1 MCTNILLV
9 SIFVTKRQTVKT
21 LLETIK
27 HIPVAYKN
35 SIMNNYISSDISNII
50 NTNKTYK
57 TLLLDLILHFSDY
70 ESNTKDINYISRIIN
85 DSFIQDVIVERN
97 CNENKCG
104 YLLCKEKVHTRRN
117 STLLKTIDPFDNAK
131 INWTSI
137 LNENQNDFLYYN
149 KKFCSKTCYIKN
161 NYMLIQIKEV
171 DELLINREYSSMIN
185 ALQDIAEKNE
195 NKIELWDDKLNEY
208 DIIKRLN
215 DIAIKDSEE
224 ANNSVYTTPD
234 VSMNEDNDS
243 IIIKENKDVTLF
255 DHDNT

>member
-1 MCTNILLV
+1 
-9 SIFVTKRQTVKT
+9 
-21 LLETIK
+21 
-27 HIPVAYKN
+27 
-35 SIMNNYISSDISNII
+35 
-50 NTNKTYK
+50 
-57 TLLLDLILHFSDY
+57 
-70 ESNTKDINYISRIIN
+70 
-85 DSFIQDVIVERN
+85 
-97 CNENKCG
+97 
-104 YLLCKEKVHTRRN
+104 
-117 STLLKTIDPFDNAK
+117 
-131 INWTSI
+131 
-137 LNENQNDFLYYN
+137 
-149 KKFCSKTCYIKN
+149 
-161 NYMLIQIKEV
+161 MLIQIKEV
-171 DELLINREYSSMIN
+171 DELLINREYSSMVN

>member
-1 MCTNILLV
+1 
-9 SIFVTKRQTVKT
+9 
-21 LLETIK
+21 
-27 HIPVAYKN
+27 
-35 SIMNNYISSDISNII
+35 MNKYISNDIDDIIKSN
-50 NTNKTYK
+50 KSYK

-70 ESNTKDINYISRIIN
+70 ESNTTDLNFISRIID

-104 YLLCKEKVHTRRN
+104 YLLCREKISTRRN

-131 INWTSI
+131 LNWTNI

-161 NYMLIQIKEV
+161 NYMVLQIKDV

-185 ALQDIAEKNE
+185 SLQEIAEKNE
-195 NKIELWDDKLNEY
+195 NKVELWDDKLNEF

-215 DIAIKDSEE
+215 DIALEDREE
-224 ANNSVYTTPD
+224 ANNTMNTTPD
-234 VSMNEDNDS
+234 VSMNDEDD

>member
-1 MCTNILLV
+1 
-9 SIFVTKRQTVKT
+9 
-21 LLETIK
+21 
-27 HIPVAYKN
+27 
-35 SIMNNYISSDISNII
+35 MNKYISNDIDDIIKSN
-50 NTNKTYK
+50 KSYK

-70 ESNTKDINYISRIIN
+70 ESNTKDLNFISRIID

-104 YLLCKEKVHTRRN
+104 YLLCREKISTRRN

-131 INWTSI
+131 LNWTNI

-161 NYMLIQIKEV
+161 NYMVLQIKDV

-185 ALQDIAEKNE
+185 SLQEIAEKNE
-195 NKIELWDDKLNEY
+195 NKVELWDDKLNEY

-215 DIAIKDSEE
+215 DIALEDREE
-224 ANNSVYTTPD
+224 ANTMNTTPD
-234 VSMNEDNDS
+234 VSMNDEDD

>member
-1 MCTNILLV
+1 
-9 SIFVTKRQTVKT
+9 
-21 LLETIK
+21 
-27 HIPVAYKN
+27 
-35 SIMNNYISSDISNII
+35 MNKYISNDIDDIIKSN
-50 NTNKTYK
+50 KSYK

-70 ESNTKDINYISRIIN
+70 ESNTKDLNFISRIID

-104 YLLCKEKVHTRRN
+104 YLLCREKISTRRN

-131 INWTSI
+131 LNWTNI

-161 NYMLIQIKEV
+161 NYMVLQIKDV

-185 ALQDIAEKNE
+185 SLQEIAEKNE
-195 NKIELWDDKLNEY
+195 NKVELWDDKLNEY

-215 DIAIKDSEE
+215 DIALEDREE
-224 ANNSVYTTPD
+224 ANNTMNTTPD
-234 VSMNEDNDS
+234 VSMNDEDD

>member
-1 MCTNILLV
+1 
-9 SIFVTKRQTVKT
+9 
-21 LLETIK
+21 
-27 HIPVAYKN
+27 
-35 SIMNNYISSDISNII
+35 
-50 NTNKTYK
+50 
-57 TLLLDLILHFSDY
+57 
-70 ESNTKDINYISRIIN
+70 
-85 DSFIQDVIVERN
+85 
-97 CNENKCG
+97 
-104 YLLCKEKVHTRRN
+104 
-117 STLLKTIDPFDNAK
+117 
-131 INWTSI
+131 
-137 LNENQNDFLYYN
+137 
-149 KKFCSKTCYIKN
+149 
-161 NYMLIQIKEV
+161 MLIQIKEV

-215 DIAIKDSEE
+215 DIAIKDSED

>member
-1 MCTNILLV
+1 
-9 SIFVTKRQTVKT
+9 
-21 LLETIK
+21 
-27 HIPVAYKN
+27 
-35 SIMNNYISSDISNII
+35 MNKYISKDVDNII
-50 NTNKTYK
+50 KSNKSYK
-57 TLLLDLILHFSDY
+57 TLLLDLILHFSDF
-70 ESNTKDINYISRIIN
+70 ESNTKDLNFISRII
-85 DSFIQDVIVERN
+85 DESFIQDVIVERN

-104 YLLCKEKVHTRRN
+104 YLLCKEKINTRKN

-131 INWTSI
+131 LNWTSI

-161 NYMLIQIKEV
+161 NYMVLQIKDV
-171 DELLINREYSSMIN
+171 DELLINRDYSSMIKS
-185 ALQDIAEKNE
+185 LQDIAEKNE

-215 DIAIKDSEE
+215 DIAIEDKDE
-224 ANNSVYTTPD
+224 ANNSMYTTPD
-234 VSMNEDNDS
+234 VSMNDDDD

>member
-1 MCTNILLV
+1 MNKYI
-9 SIFVTKRQTVKT
+9 SNDI
-21 LLETIK
+21 
-27 HIPVAYKN
+27 N
-35 SIMNNYISSDISNII
+35 SIIKSN
-50 NTNKTYK
+50 KSYK

-70 ESNTKDINYISRIIN
+70 ESNTKDLNFISRIID

-104 YLLCKEKVHTRRN
+104 YLLCREKISTRRN

-131 INWTSI
+131 LNWTNI

-161 NYMLIQIKEV
+161 NYMVLQIKDV

-185 ALQDIAEKNE
+185 SLQEIAEKNE
-195 NKIELWDDKLNEY
+195 NKVELWDDKLNEY

-215 DIAIKDSEE
+215 DIALEDREE
-224 ANNSVYTTPD
+224 ANNTMNTTPD
-234 VSMNEDNDS
+234 VSMNDEDD

>member
-1 MCTNILLV
+1 
-9 SIFVTKRQTVKT
+9 
-21 LLETIK
+21 
-27 HIPVAYKN
+27 
-35 SIMNNYISSDISNII
+35 MNKYISNDIDDIIKSN
-50 NTNKTYK
+50 KSYK

-70 ESNTKDINYISRIIN
+70 ESNTKDLNFISRIID

-104 YLLCKEKVHTRRN
+104 YLLCREKISTRRN

-131 INWTSI
+131 LNWTNI

-161 NYMLIQIKEV
+161 NYMVLQIKDV

-185 ALQDIAEKNE
+185 SLQEIAEKNE
-195 NKIELWDDKLNEY
+195 NKVELWDDKLNEF

-215 DIAIKDSEE
+215 DIALEDREE
-224 ANNSVYTTPD
+224 ANTMNTTPD
-234 VSMNEDNDS
+234 VSMNDEDD

>member
-1 MCTNILLV
+1 
-9 SIFVTKRQTVKT
+9 
-21 LLETIK
+21 
-27 HIPVAYKN
+27 
-35 SIMNNYISSDISNII
+35 MNKYISNDIDDIIKSN
-50 NTNKTYK
+50 KSYK

-70 ESNTKDINYISRIIN
+70 ESNTKDLNFISRIID

-104 YLLCKEKVHTRRN
+104 YLLCREKISTRRN

-131 INWTSI
+131 LNWTNI

-161 NYMLIQIKEV
+161 NYMVLQIKDV
-171 DELLINREYSSMIN
+171 DELLINREYSSMISS
-185 ALQDIAEKNE
+185 LQEIAEKNE
-195 NKIELWDDKLNEY
+195 NKVELWDDKLNEF

-215 DIAIKDSEE
+215 DIALEDREE
-224 ANNSVYTTPD
+224 ANNTMNTTPD
-234 VSMNEDNDS
+234 VSMNDEDD

>member
-1 MCTNILLV
+1 
-9 SIFVTKRQTVKT
+9 
-21 LLETIK
+21 
-27 HIPVAYKN
+27 
-35 SIMNNYISSDISNII
+35 MNKYISNDIDDIIKSN
-50 NTNKTYK
+50 KSYK

-70 ESNTKDINYISRIIN
+70 ESNTKDLNFISRIID

-104 YLLCKEKVHTRRN
+104 YLLCREKISTRRN

-131 INWTSI
+131 LNWTNI

-161 NYMLIQIKEV
+161 NYMVLQIKDV

-185 ALQDIAEKNE
+185 SLQEIAEKNE
-195 NKIELWDDKLNEY
+195 NKVELWDDKLNEY

-215 DIAIKDSEE
+215 DIALEDREE
-224 ANNSVYTTPD
+224 ASNTMNTTPD
-234 VSMNEDNDS
+234 VSMNDEDD

>member
-1 MCTNILLV
+1 
-9 SIFVTKRQTVKT
+9 
-21 LLETIK
+21 
-27 HIPVAYKN
+27 
-35 SIMNNYISSDISNII
+35 MNKYISNDIDSIIKSN
-50 NTNKTYK
+50 KSYK

-70 ESNTKDINYISRIIN
+70 ESNTKDLNFISRIID

-104 YLLCKEKVHTRRN
+104 YLLCREKISTRRN

-131 INWTSI
+131 LNWTNI

-161 NYMLIQIKEV
+161 NYMVLQIKDV

-185 ALQDIAEKNE
+185 SLQEIAEKNE
-195 NKIELWDDKLNEY
+195 NKVELWDDKLNEY

-215 DIAIKDSEE
+215 DIALEDREE
-224 ANNSVYTTPD
+224 ANTMNTTPD
-234 VSMNEDNDS
+234 VSMNDEDD

>member
-1 MCTNILLV
+1 
-9 SIFVTKRQTVKT
+9 
-21 LLETIK
+21 
-27 HIPVAYKN
+27 
-35 SIMNNYISSDISNII
+35 MNKYISNDIDDIIKSN
-50 NTNKTYK
+50 KSYK

-70 ESNTKDINYISRIIN
+70 ESNTTDLNFISRIID

-104 YLLCKEKVHTRRN
+104 YLLCREKISTRRN

-131 INWTSI
+131 LNWTNI

-161 NYMLIQIKEV
+161 NYMVLQIKDV

-185 ALQDIAEKNE
+185 SLQEIAEKNE
-195 NKIELWDDKLNEY
+195 NKVELWDDKLNEY

-215 DIAIKDSEE
+215 DIALEDREE
-224 ANNSVYTTPD
+224 ANNTMNTTPD
-234 VSMNEDNDS
+234 VSMNDEDD

>member
-1 MCTNILLV
+1 
-9 SIFVTKRQTVKT
+9 
-21 LLETIK
+21 
-27 HIPVAYKN
+27 
-35 SIMNNYISSDISNII
+35 MNKYISKDVDNII
-50 NTNKTYK
+50 KSNKSYK
-57 TLLLDLILHFSDY
+57 TLLLDLILHFSDF
-70 ESNTKDINYISRIIN
+70 ESNTKDLNFISRII
-85 DSFIQDVIVERN
+85 DESFIQDVIVERN

-104 YLLCKEKVHTRRN
+104 YLLCKEKINTRKN

-131 INWTSI
+131 LNWTSI

-161 NYMLIQIKEV
+161 NYMVLQIKDV
-171 DELLINREYSSMIN
+171 DELLINRDYSSMIKS
-185 ALQDIAEKNE
+185 LQDIAEKNE

-215 DIAIKDSEE
+215 DIAIDDKDE
-224 ANNSVYTTPD
+224 ANNSMYTTPD
-234 VSMNEDNDS
+234 VSMNDDDD

>member
-1 MCTNILLV
+1 
-9 SIFVTKRQTVKT
+9 
-21 LLETIK
+21 
-27 HIPVAYKN
+27 
-35 SIMNNYISSDISNII
+35 
-50 NTNKTYK
+50 
-57 TLLLDLILHFSDY
+57 
-70 ESNTKDINYISRIIN
+70 
-85 DSFIQDVIVERN
+85 
-97 CNENKCG
+97 
-104 YLLCKEKVHTRRN
+104 
-117 STLLKTIDPFDNAK
+117 
-131 INWTSI
+131 
-137 LNENQNDFLYYN
+137 
-149 KKFCSKTCYIKN
+149 
-161 NYMLIQIKEV
+161 MLIQIKEV

>member
-1 MCTNILLV
+1 
-9 SIFVTKRQTVKT
+9 
-21 LLETIK
+21 
-27 HIPVAYKN
+27 
-35 SIMNNYISSDISNII
+35 MNKYISNDIDDIIKSN
-50 NTNKTYK
+50 KSYK

-70 ESNTKDINYISRIIN
+70 ESNTKDLNFISRIID

-104 YLLCKEKVHTRRN
+104 YLLCREKISTRRN

-131 INWTSI
+131 LNWTNI

-161 NYMLIQIKEV
+161 NYMVLQIKDV

-185 ALQDIAEKNE
+185 SLQEIAEKNE
-195 NKIELWDDKLNEY
+195 NKVELWDDKLNEY

-215 DIAIKDSEE
+215 DIALEDRDE
-224 ANNSVYTTPD
+224 ANNTMNTTPD
-234 VSMNEDNDS
+234 VSMNDEDD